1 MPWGQKTAKMPTYI
15 KSGGD
20 KAIAFE
26 PIYYIITY
34 LAESCKPEDF
44 RLPNYSVK
52 QRQKQVLDQDY
63 IY

>member
-1 MPWGQKTAKMPTYI
+1 MPTYI